1 MLALRQ
7 THELSSMYPV
17 FHPQKIHKC
26 QLCCLLAN
34 LMSDLDGRKHRPPA
48 VTRYTSCAAFLKLLH
63 YYCSTTKAQTQR
75 STRKKNN
82 AQTCAASVPPYKAFE
97 RVSVFITASP
107 VRVSLC
113 DVNAR
118 QRGDGQARGSAMGYG
133 IFFWC

>member
-1 MLALRQ
+1 MGENTGLPLLPGTQAVLLFSNYYIITAAQ
-7 THELSSMYPV
+7 
-17 FHPQKIHKC
+17 QKHKRREV
-26 QLCCLLAN
+26 Q
-34 LMSDLDGRKHRPPA
+34 G
-48 VTRYTSCAAFLKLLH
+48 
-63 YYCSTTKAQTQR
+63 
-75 STRKKNN
+75 KKK

>member
-1 MLALRQ
+1 MGENTGLPLLPGTQAVLLFSNYYIITAAQ
-7 THELSSMYPV
+7 
-17 FHPQKIHKC
+17 QKHKRREV
-26 QLCCLLAN
+26 Q
-34 LMSDLDGRKHRPPA
+34 G
-48 VTRYTSCAAFLKLLH
+48 
-63 YYCSTTKAQTQR
+63 
-75 STRKKNN
+75 KKNN